1 MIKGLVNTIA
11 SIGDNVEHRL
21 CVRHL
26 YGNFRKRHPGEHLKE
41 ALWAAARANTM
52 PDFNRA
58 MEKLKSLSETA
69 WDEMRQYPPGM
80 WSRAGYST
88 HTCYDLQVNNM
99 CEAFNFSIIELREQP
114 VISLI
119 EGLKFYMTNRI
130 VRLRDYMLRYSGDIC
145 PMIKKILD
153 KAKKD
158 ANNWS
163 PTWHGDREYAHVS
176 ASDGSDTY
184 VINLKESTCACR
196 RWELSGIPCPHV
208 VAAI

>member
-11 SIGDNVEHRL
+11 SIGDNVEHRP

-26 YGNFRKRHPGEHLKE
+26 YENFRKRHAGEHLKE

-58 MEKLKSLSETA
+58 MEKLKSLSEAA

-88 HTCYDLQVNNM
+88 HTCCDSQVNNM
-99 CEAFNFSIIELREQP
+99 CEAFNSSIIELREQP
-114 VISLI
+114 IISLI
-119 EGLKFYMTNRI
+119 EGLNFYMTNRI
-130 VRLRDYMLRYSGDIC
+130 VRLMDYMLRYSCDIC

-158 ANNWS
+158 ANNRS
-163 PTWHGDREYAHVS
+163 PT
-176 ASDGSDTY
+176 
-184 VINLKESTCACR
+184 
-196 RWELSGIPCPHV
+196 
-208 VAAI
+208 